1 MVLVILDPLS
11 EIAQASSDPQCIGYQ
26 YFYKGNKTFQKVDVR
41 QLYTSTTAS
50 IPNAVWDWDT
60 NTFTKAT
67 KPFKWQQIGD
77 SRIQTHYDL
86 QRINI
91 VKKMNLDFKDFKSHD
106 KENQQTTFL
115 TQNLKKVM
123 ESKMAF

>member
-50 IPNAVWDWDT
+50 IPNVWDT

-115 TQNLKKVM
+115 TRNLKKKVM